1 MTTVNRMKL
10 LSQRNDARMALV
22 LPVELKQILSAK
34 AKDENMNESQWVKLA
49 IIEKLER
56 DEVNGK

>member
-10 LSQRNDARMALV
+10 LSQRNDGRMALV

-34 AKDENMNESQWVKLA
+34 AKEENMNESQWVKLA

-56 DEVNGK
+56 DEVKGK